1 MRNKL
6 ENSRFARLY
15 LWTARAKY
23 TMGMFFL
30 IVVIFYLF
38 LGFVSEGPAVTLDF
52 FTALQMAC
60 VCLIIGFTRQGI
72 VPNEKLTKSRCIL
85 WIGLNTLVMLA
96 CSFLFHWFAALP
108 TWCLVAFLAVAVV
121 GMAGIL
127 LGHFFELHKETQLLN
142 RQLEKFQRR
151 QTREE

>member
-1 MRNKL
+1 MHNKL
-6 ENSRFARLY
+6 ENSGFARLY
-15 LWTARAKY
+15 LWTAKAKY

-30 IVVIFYLF
+30 IFVILYLF
-38 LGFVSEGPAVTLDF
+38 LGFIGEGPAVMLDF

-60 VCLIIGFTRQGI
+60 VCLFIGFSRQSI

-85 WIGLNTLVMLA
+85 WIGLNTLVTLA
-96 CSFLFHWFAALP
+96 CGLLFRWFAAFP
-108 TWCLVAFLAVAVV
+108 AWCFAVFLAVVVV
-121 GMAGIL
+121 GMAGVL

-142 RQLEKFQRR
+142 RQLEKFQRK